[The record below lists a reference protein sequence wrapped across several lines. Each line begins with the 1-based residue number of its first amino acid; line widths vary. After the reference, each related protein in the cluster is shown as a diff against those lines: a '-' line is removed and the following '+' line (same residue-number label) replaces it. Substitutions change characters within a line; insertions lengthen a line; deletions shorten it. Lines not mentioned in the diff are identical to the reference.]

1 MNSQNPQNTNA
12 MPRNYS
18 STKVGRLGGGL
29 SIILASNS
37 PRRKELLSGLGID
50 FTVRTLQDIDESYP
64 SDLKGEDIPKYI
76 SGQKAKAYK
85 ATMADDELII
95 TADTIVYV
103 DGEVLGKPVDVDDAR
118 RMFHLMSGRKHEV
131 ITGVS
136 IVTKEKTVQFATTT
150 YVTFAQLTD
159 DEIDYYIENYKPFDK
174 AGAYGIQEWI
184 GYIGITS
191 IEGSYF
197 NVVGLPVQR
206 LYTELK
212 KF

>member
-1 MNSQNPQNTNA
+1 MLTNLN
-12 MPRNYS
+12 RY
-18 STKVGRLGGGL
+18 K
-29 SIILASNS
+29 IILASNS
-37 PRRKELLSGLGID
+37 PRRKELLGGLGIE
-50 FTVRTLQDIDESYP
+50 FSVRTLQGIDESYP
-64 SDLKGEDIPKYI
+64 DDLKGEDIPKYI

-85 ATMADDELII
+85 ASMADDELII

-103 DGEVLGKPVDVDDAR
+103 DGEVLGKPKDMDDAR

-136 IVTKEKTVQFATTT
+136 IVTKDKTIQFATTT
-150 YVTFAQLTD
+150 HVTFAPLSD
-159 DEIDYYIENYKPFDK
+159 EEIDFYIDNYKPFDK

-184 GYIGITS
+184 GYIGITG

-212 KF
+212 KV